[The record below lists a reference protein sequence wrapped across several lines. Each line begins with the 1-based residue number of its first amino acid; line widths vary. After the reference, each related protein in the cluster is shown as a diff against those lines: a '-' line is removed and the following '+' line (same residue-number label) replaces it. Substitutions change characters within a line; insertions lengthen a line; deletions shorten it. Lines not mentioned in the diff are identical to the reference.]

1 VIWYRRDDL
10 DDLPSGAPPFRSDR
24 LRELVDQ
31 LPELER
37 HVVER
42 HFFGGDGLAEAGRE
56 VGATPKQAA
65 DARDRAL
72 ARLRELVLEDHSL
85 GPLPAAEDPELD
97 PRPVHRPLGVDG
109 AGPDA

>member
-1 VIWYRRDDL
+1 MIWYRRDDL
-10 DDLPSGAPPFRSDR
+10 DDLPAGAPEFRSER

-37 HVVER
+37 HIIER
-42 HFFGGDGLAEAGRE
+42 HFFGGEHLAEAGRE

-72 ARLRELVLEDHSL
+72 ARLSAAVLEDHSL
-85 GPLPAAEDPELD
+85 GPLSPEQD
-97 PRPVHRPLGVDG
+97 DRV
-109 AGPDA
+109 